1 MELQEWQKL
10 SGEQRYCYSEKL
22 AAHLPQSVIFKGL
35 RFYTHGGPELSI
47 ALFEYGGALFSLMPG
62 GEVQIGYEADNFRP
76 TDEQI
81 ESFQDTAEE
90 YGIDREI
97 YSYVQS
103 VTTPPRK
110 VTISPMLVEIK
121 PTKIGLEEIS
131 SEELKIQNLLKEFPD
146 RSRVICNGTYGFDR
160 GKDGSVAAWQI
171 ISKTHEDL
179 ATELAAQGL
188 RLLTFD
194 EWEYACG
201 AGSTT
206 LFRWGDFC
214 PSDFYPTD
222 NRADWKLHL
231 QPNLF
236 GLHIAQNPYDCEI
249 ISDKHTV
256 GGGDGGC
263 SICGGM
269 GSFFGWLPLATA
281 YWEPDVLEWLDEDI
295 SGYLMRRVIPLL

>member
-1 MELQEWQKL
+1 
-10 SGEQRYCYSEKL
+10 
-22 AAHLPQSVIFKGL
+22 L
-35 RFYTHGGPELSI
+35 RFYPDGGPELSI
-47 ALFEYGGALFSLMPG
+47 AIFEYGGALFSLVPG

-90 YGIDREI
+90 YGFDLDI

-110 VTISPMLVEIK
+110 VTMAPMLVEIQ
-121 PTKIGLEEIS
+121 PTKIGLEPIS
-131 SEELKIQNLLKEFPD
+131 SEELKIQNLLQDFPD
-146 RSRVICNGTYGFDR
+146 SRSVNCGDRYGFDR

-171 ISKTHEDL
+171 ISKTQEDI
-179 ATELAAQGL
+179 ATELAAEGL

-206 LFRWGDFC
+206 LFRWGDFS
-214 PSDFYPTD
+214 PSDFYPT
-222 NRADWKLHL
+222 NNLADCKLHL

-256 GGGDGGC
+256 RDPDGGF

-269 GSFFGWLPLATA
+269 DSFLGWLPLATA
-281 YWEPDVLEWLDEDI
+281 YWQPDLLEWLDEGI
-295 SGYLMRRVIPLL
+295 SGNFMRRVIPLP

>member
-1 MELQEWQKL
+1 MELQEWQNL
-10 SGEQRYCYSEKL
+10 SEKQKYCYSEEL
-22 AAHLPQSVIFKGL
+22 AAYLPQSVSFKGL
-35 RFYTHGGPELSI
+35 RFYLDGGPELSI
-47 ALFEYGGALFSLMPG
+47 AIFEYGGALFSLMPG

-81 ESFQDTAEE
+81 ESFQDNAEE
-90 YGIDREI
+90 YGFDLDI

-110 VTISPMLVEIK
+110 VTIAAMLVEIQ
-121 PTKIGLEEIS
+121 PTKIGLEAIS
-131 SEELKIQNLLKEFPD
+131 SEELKIQNLLEDFPD
-146 RSRVICNGTYGFDR
+146 SPSINCGDRYGFDC

-171 ISKTHEDL
+171 ISKTQEDIV
-179 ATELAAQGL
+179 TELAAEGL

-194 EWEYACG
+194 EWEYGCG

-206 LFRWGDFC
+206 LFRWGDFS
-214 PSDFYPTD
+214 PSNFYPT
-222 NRADWKLHL
+222 NNLADWKLHL

-236 GLHIAQNPYDCEI
+236 GLHIAQNPYECEI
-249 ISDKHTV
+249 ISDKYTV
-256 GGGDGGC
+256 RGGDGGC

-281 YWEPDVLEWLDEDI
+281 YWEPDVLEWLDEGI
-295 SGYLMRRVIPLL
+295 SGNLMRCVIPLP

>member
-1 MELQEWQKL
+1 
-10 SGEQRYCYSEKL
+10 
-22 AAHLPQSVIFKGL
+22 
-35 RFYTHGGPELSI
+35 
-47 ALFEYGGALFSLMPG
+47 MPG

-81 ESFQDTAEE
+81 ESFQDTAQE
-90 YGIDREI
+90 YGFDRDI

-110 VTISPMLVEIK
+110 VTIAPMLVEIK
-121 PTKIGLEEIS
+121 PTKIGLEAIS
-131 SEELKIQNLLKEFPD
+131 SEELKIQNLLQDFPD
-146 RSRVICNGTYGFDR
+146 SPSVNCGDRYGFDR
-160 GKDGSVAAWQI
+160 AEDGAVAAWQI
-171 ISKTHEDL
+171 TSKTHEDL
-179 ATELAAQGL
+179 ATELATEGL

-214 PSDFYPTD
+214 PSDCYPGD
-222 NRADWKLHL
+222 NGADWKLHL

-256 GGGDGGC
+256 RGGDGGC
-263 SICGGM
+263 RICGGT
-269 GSFFGWLPLATA
+269 GFFLGWLTLATA
-281 YWEPDVLEWLDEDI
+281 YWEPDLEWLARYI
-295 SGYLMRRVIPLL
+295 GGHLMRRVIPLP

>member
-1 MELQEWQKL
+1 M
-10 SGEQRYCYSEKL
+10 
-22 AAHLPQSVIFKGL
+22 I
-35 RFYTHGGPELSI
+35 
-47 ALFEYGGALFSLMPG
+47 PG
-62 GEVQIGYEADNFRP
+62 DEVQIGCEVGNFRP

-81 ESFQDTAEE
+81 ESFQNTAQE
-90 YGIDREI
+90 YGIDRDI

-110 VTISPMLVEIK
+110 VTIYPMLVEIK
-121 PTKIGLEEIS
+121 PTKTGLEAIS
-131 SEELKIQNLLKEFPD
+131 SESLKIQNLLQDFPD
-146 RSRVICNGTYGFDR
+146 NPSVNFGDRYGFDR
-160 GKDGSVAAWQI
+160 AEDGAVAAWQI
-171 ISKTHEDL
+171 TTSKTQEYL
-179 ATELAAQGL
+179 ATELATEGL

-206 LFRWGDFC
+206 LFRWGDFN
-214 PSDFYPTD
+214 PSDCYP
-222 NRADWKLHL
+222 NHKGADWKLHL

-256 GGGDGGC
+256 RGGDGGV

-269 GSFFGWLPLATA
+269 GSFLGWLPLATA
-281 YWEPDVLEWLDEDI
+281 YWEPDGLD
-295 SGYLMRRVIPLL
+295 